1 MGCIIRHHM
10 FIAFLHAPAEARLYG
25 GTRVFYVYI
34 RRTYQSD
41 SCWKAKKERLV
52 NSNMNYEMSLRTIQD

>member
-25 GTRVFYVYI
+25 GTRVFYVYNTKNI
-34 RRTYQSD
+34 SV
-41 SCWKAKKERLV
+41 RLLL
-52 NSNMNYEMSLRTIQD
+52 EGEKGTTG